1 MLRGSMYHMA
11 DVRIEKPHVQT
22 DVGWHPAR
30 CRRAPHGV
38 TTLDPPSRQG
48 TSVVGVGVIH
58 CTQRPLEGDPGDVA
72 KRAAERLPAMLRAG
86 GPEGEAA
93 ARELRELL
101 VRAALAYLVRQQ
113 YPLEA
118 FGADSYESVAEDFA
132 QEALAIIL
140 RQLDGFRGESRFTT
154 WAYRIVINL
163 MADEVRRRTWR
174 RRPLS
179 EHHEGDACEDAWHDD
194 VQITTERR
202 AVWDVVEQVI
212 RDELTPRQRQ
222 ALVGRIFQEKP
233 LIVLAEELGTDK
245 DNVYKLLHDA
255 RKHLKRALQ
264 DRGLSAA
271 DALSSFEIATR

>member
-1 MLRGSMYHMA
+1 M
-11 DVRIEKPHVQT
+11 
-22 DVGWHPAR
+22 
-30 CRRAPHGV
+30 C
-38 TTLDPPSRQG
+38 PPSQPNTG
-48 TSVVGVGVIH
+48 VVGVVVIH
-58 CTQRPLEGDPGDVA
+58 CTQRTLEGDPTAVA
-72 KRAAERLPAMLRAG
+72 EMAAEHLPAMLRAG
-86 GPEGEAA
+86 GAEGEVA

-113 YPLEA
+113 YSLEA
-118 FGADSYESVAEDFA
+118 FGADNYESVAEDFA
-132 QEALAIIL
+132 QEALAVIL
-140 RQLDGFRGESRFTT
+140 CQLNRFRGESRFTT

-179 EHHEGDACEDAWHDD
+179 DDHEGDPCEHAWHDD
-194 VQITTERR
+194 VHSVAERR
-202 AVWDVVEQVI
+202 AVWDVIEQVI

-271 DALSSFEIATR
+271 DVLSSFEIATQ

>member
-1 MLRGSMYHMA
+1 
-11 DVRIEKPHVQT
+11 
-22 DVGWHPAR
+22 
-30 CRRAPHGV
+30 
-38 TTLDPPSRQG
+38 
-48 TSVVGVGVIH
+48 
-58 CTQRPLEGDPGDVA
+58 VA
-72 KRAAERLPAMLRAG
+72 KMVAERLPAMLRAG

-140 RQLDGFRGESRFTT
+140 RQLDRFRGESRFTT

-179 EHHEGDACEDAWHDD
+179 EDHEGDPCEDAWHDD

>member
-1 MLRGSMYHMA
+1 M
-11 DVRIEKPHVQT
+11 
-22 DVGWHPAR
+22 
-30 CRRAPHGV
+30 
-38 TTLDPPSRQG
+38 
-48 TSVVGVGVIH
+48 
-58 CTQRPLEGDPGDVA
+58 A
-72 KRAAERLPAMLRAG
+72 KRAAECLPDMLRAG

-179 EHHEGDACEDAWHDD
+179 EHREGDPCEDAWHDD
-194 VQITTERR
+194 VQTTTERR

>member
-1 MLRGSMYHMA
+1 MA
-11 DVRIEKPHVQT
+11 KM
-22 DVGWHPAR
+22 
-30 CRRAPHGV
+30 AP
-38 TTLDPPSRQG
+38 
-48 TSVVGVGVIH
+48 
-58 CTQRPLEGDPGDVA
+58 
-72 KRAAERLPAMLRAG
+72 ERLPAMLRAG
-86 GPEGEAA
+86 GPEGEVA

-113 YPLEA
+113 YPLAA

-140 RQLDGFRGESRFTT
+140 RQLNGFRGESRFTT

-174 RRPLS
+174 RQPLS
-179 EHHEGDACEDAWHDD
+179 EDYEGDPCEDAWHDD
-194 VQITTERR
+194 VQTTTERR
-202 AVWDVVEQVI
+202 AIWDVVEQVI

-233 LIVLAEELGTDK
+233 LIVLAEELGTEK

-264 DRGLSAA
+264 DRGLSAV
-271 DALSSFEIATR
+271 DVLSCFEIATR